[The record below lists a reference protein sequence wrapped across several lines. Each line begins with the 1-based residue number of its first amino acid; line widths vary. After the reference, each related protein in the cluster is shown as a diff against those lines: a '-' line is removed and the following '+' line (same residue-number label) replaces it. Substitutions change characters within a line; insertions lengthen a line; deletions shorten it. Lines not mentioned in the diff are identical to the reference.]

1 MSGDNL
7 KVFKCKICQ
16 EGYLGD
22 EAPTHCPFCGAHRP
36 YIIDPKDFDIPEYAL
51 TDVSRKNLE
60 EALKLEVGN
69 AEFYFCAAANA
80 DNVADATMFKR
91 LGKIESE
98 HASTIA
104 KELNVSSPDISR
116 DKDMCSD
123 KNVGN
128 LSESHQREANAI
140 SHYTQFLSVAT
151 EDRIKEI
158 FTAIIEIEKDHLS
171 LTEGRF

>member
-1 MSGDNL
+1 MGDNL

-22 EAPTHCPFCGAHRP
+22 EAPTHCPFCGAHQP
-36 YIIDPKDFDIPEYAL
+36 YMIEARDFEIPEYAL

-60 EALKLEVGN
+60 ETIKLEVWN

-98 HASTIA
+98 HASTVS
-104 KELNVSSPDISR
+104 KELKVPSPDISR

-123 KNVGN
+123 NNVEN
-128 LSESHQREANAI
+128 LSKSHQLEANAI
-140 SHYTQFLSVAT
+140 SHYTQFLSVT
-151 EDRIKEI
+151 SEDRIKEI
-158 FTAIIEIEKDHLS
+158 FTALIEIETDHLS